1 MQINKYE
8 ASRLRFEAEI
18 SLNIHEIIG
27 LSNET
32 EFFLF
37 RLFVNKWNDKNTWL
51 TRRVIGSRPP
61 VLVFD
66 AKRIQGNK
74 YKSFEEKKDRPE
86 FRFYSSQNYSNYLF
100 ILFHYIY
107 PIWLELFV

>member
-37 RLFVNKWNDKNTWL
+37 RLFVNK
-51 TRRVIGSRPP
+51 
-61 VLVFD
+61 
-66 AKRIQGNK
+66 
-74 YKSFEEKKDRPE
+74 
-86 FRFYSSQNYSNYLF
+86 
-100 ILFHYIY
+100 
-107 PIWLELFV
+107 

>member
-8 ASRLRFEAEI
+8 ASRLHYEAEI

-66 AKRIQGNK
+66 AAKRIQGNK
-74 YKSFEEKKDRPE
+74 YKSFGKRKDRSE
-86 FRFYSSQNYSNYLF
+86 FRFYSFQNYSNCLF
-100 ILFHYIY
+100 ILSLY